1 MPTVA
6 DIAGRLGRARRLVA
20 AGLLAAALLGVLL
33 AFRVSAGLPPKL
45 ESRRYP
51 VGVASAAVLL
61 DSRQS
66 QVSDVGD
73 PKVDVNPAD
82 LFSRSRVLGS
92 LLVAS
97 PLREQ
102 IAAAARIAPRGL
114 ITRLSTNGVAQPASS
129 PPGVGVTVRP
139 SDRDARVLD
148 VRLDD
153 QVPIMTFITRAP
165 TRAGAARLASA
176 AVQELQA
183 YLRQT
188 SSAHGVPPERR
199 LVAEPLGGAQASTE
213 TRGPGTGHV
222 VLLTGMIFLAWCA
235 LVVVLGGTAAPGG
248 PRQAALADGEPSS
261 SAGVTELEPARLS
274 RADHVA

>member
-1 MPTVA
+1 MPTFA
-6 DIAGRLGRARRLVA
+6 DIMGRLARSRRLVA
-20 AGLLAAALLGVLL
+20 LGLVGATLLGILL
-33 AFRVSAGLPPKL
+33 AFRVSAGLPPQL

-102 IAAAARIAPRGL
+102 IAAAAGVPTRRL
-114 ITRLSTNGVAQPASS
+114 ITKLSSSGQDAPPAS
-129 PPGVGVTVRP
+129 PPPLGLSVRP
-139 SDRDARVLD
+139 GDRAARVLD

-153 QVPIMTFITRAP
+153 QVPIMTFISRAP
-165 TRAGAARLASA
+165 SRRAAARLSTA

-188 SSAHGVPPERR
+188 SSLHAVPQARR
-199 LVAEPLGGAQASTE
+199 LIASSLGDAQSSTE
-213 TRGPGTGHV
+213 SRGPTRTHV
-222 VLLTGMIFLAWCA
+222 VLIAVLAFVAWCA
-235 LVVVLGGTAAPGG
+235 AIVALGGPARRGPEQTAAAPVG
-248 PRQAALADGEPSS
+248 RPSTT
-261 SAGVTELEPARLS
+261 GVTELEPARLS

>member
-1 MPTVA
+1 MAALAEITA
-6 DIAGRLGRARRLVA
+6 RLRRSRRLVA
-20 AGLLAAALLGVLL
+20 AGLLAATLLGVLL
-33 AFRVSAGLPPKL
+33 GFRLSAGLPPQL

-102 IAAAARIAPRGL
+102 IAAAAGISPRLL
-114 ITRLSTNGVAQPASS
+114 ITRLSTNGIAQPASS

-153 QVPIMTFITRAP
+153 QVPIMTFISQAP
-165 TRAGAARLASA
+165 TRSGAARLASA

-188 SSAHGVPPERR
+188 SSAHAVPAERR

-213 TRGPGTGHV
+213 MRGPGVGHV
-222 VLLTGMIFLAWCA
+222 VLLAGMLFLVWCA
-235 LVVVLGGTAAPGG
+235 LVAVLGGAAPGG
-248 PRQAALADGEPSS
+248 PRRAALADGERPSS
-261 SAGVTELEPARLS
+261 ADVTELEPARLS